1 MQQIGF
7 EGLAELRCA
16 RPELPPLQL
25 CRYPHIKKIVLRGD
39 QWLSFH
45 RIAPRRKFMENKGIL
60 KYLEILINGRAGNL
74 GIVGNIRKVDN
85 RTIAKSSDLK
95 ETAKGRYIP
104 GNPLGDNLLLQ
115 IRARIGLKIRP
126 GVVRKINRGDQSPFD
141 NAK

>member
-1 MQQIGF
+1 
-7 EGLAELRCA
+7 
-16 RPELPPLQL
+16 
-25 CRYPHIKKIVLRGD
+25 
-39 QWLSFH
+39 
-45 RIAPRRKFMENKGIL
+45 
-60 KYLEILINGRAGNL
+60 
-74 GIVGNIRKVDN
+74 GNIRKVDN

-141 NAK
+141 NAKQIKLPPELLASEGVQILRASPAAKQVDAAAPEL